1 MSHTKTVLVSND
13 AAATSTTVGTG
24 LLVAFV
30 DDAATASSAPW
41 AALNASGSA
50 EKTFQFRTGER
61 SSIRF
66 KGKDVVSSTINDHSG
81 GTAQTITITMAAA
94 TTYARD
100 EDGTYSIKLIDVTD
114 GREKFVMKTFQTEAY
129 TADQTGSV
137 IAAAFEVLIDAEGA
151 LADSPFTGVSADDGT
166 AGALVITFPVN
177 QFARAASTDSLP
189 APTYNAAA
197 PSIGLA
203 SDVNADVEDAL
214 GFQGVTNI
222 AGPNVVKPASVTGT
236 NTYDR
241 TCIFVKETVG
251 MREDIHEIVIYT
263 LASNTTLNGT
273 LDTFLA

>member
-13 AAATSTTVGTG
+13 TAATSTTVGSG

-41 AALNASGSA
+41 AALNAAGSA
-50 EKTFQFRTGER
+50 EKTFQFRTSEG

-66 KGKDVVSSTINDHSG
+66 KGKDVVSSKIADHSG
-81 GTAQTITITMAAA
+81 GVAQTITIGMVGG

-100 EDGTYSIKLIDVTD
+100 ADGTYSIKLIDVTD
-114 GREKFVMKTFQTEAY
+114 GREKFVMKTLQTQAY
-129 TADQTGSV
+129 TADQTGTV
-137 IAAAFEVLIDAEGA
+137 IGAALEALIDAEG
-151 LADSPFTGVSADDGT
+151 LRADSPFVGVTAASTTGSLA
-166 AGALVITFPVN
+166 ITFPVN
-177 QFARAASTDSLP
+177 KFARAASTDSLP
-189 APTYNAAA
+189 APTYNAAK

-222 AGPNVVKPASVTGT
+222 AGPNVVKPASVTGA

-241 TCIFVKETVG
+241 TCIFVKQTHG